1 MPREK
6 VLKKRGS
13 NAYEK
18 KVRRTTAWYNH
29 LLKEREKEVVN
40 PNTKEVVKRKPLQ
53 NLDYYIGKIK
63 KVVGNG

>member
-18 KVRRTTAWYNH
+18 KVRRITAWYNH

-40 PNTKEVVKRKPLQ
+40 PNTKEVIKRKELKPLQ
-53 NLDYYIGKIK
+53 EYISKIK
-63 KVVGNG
+63 GIN